1 MTERNAPMT
10 FKEFKAWLEGFEES
24 FAFDGEDQYPNS
36 FQYKKIKQKLHL
48 VEQDLVPKQ
57 LFRTAEKLVY
67 PSIYEPNQTSVS
79 DFPSPPY
86 TIT

>member
-24 FAFDGEDQYPNS
+24 FVFDGEDQYPNS

-48 VEQDLVPKQ
+48 VEQDLVPKK
-57 LFRTAEKLVY
+57 LFRTAEELVY
-67 PSIYEPNQTSVS
+67 PSIYEPNQTGVRQP
-79 DFPSPPY
+79 DQPY